1 MLLNQL
7 KEITGIQ
14 DSAFLHAALKVC
26 ACCPC
31 SVERRPLNLSQKS
44 GKFRPSRS
52 TARGSGVRWHVWA
65 DNELLL
71 TKLVAAWPVRAA
83 QCVPWA
89 ESGTVCAV
97 GSRPVRVGGEG

>member
-26 ACCPC
+26 ACCHC

-44 GKFRPSRS
+44 GKFGLSQNVM
-52 TARGSGVRWHVWA
+52 RGSDVRW
-65 DNELLL
+65 
-71 TKLVAAWPVRAA
+71 LV
-83 QCVPWA
+83 CGLIM
-89 ESGTVCAV
+89 S
-97 GSRPVRVGGEG
+97 SSSLD